1 MTSNTNLCFFLSAI
15 LGFLLWGIFPI
26 YFKLLDRVSPWE
38 IVCHRIIWSFFL
50 VGGYILASGSQYK
63 LRQILADKKEI
74 FLLGLAG
81 LLITTN
87 WLTYVY
93 SVLNGYVLEVS
104 LAYFISPL
112 FTIIIGIVFLKE
124 KATPYKVVGV
134 SLCVLALIIK
144 IAFEQ
149 SLSLYAIIIAS
160 SFSIYSVVKKKVSH
174 SSVTTFFIEVSYL
187 FLPTLG
193 YLVFLQQNGALSFS
207 LRLETINFLLI
218 GLGVISTVP
227 LILFS
232 YAVKN
237 VDLSIMGFLQ
247 YISPFIIFFLAT
259 FHYEEKVSRVDM
271 IVFFLIWSSIALI
284 SYGRMKRI
292 IKNILYNFK

>member
-1 MTSNTNLCFFLSAI
+1 MTSSTNSRFFLSAI

-26 YFKLLDRVSPWE
+26 YFKLFDMISSWE

-63 LRQILADKKEI
+63 LRQILTDKKAI

-112 FTIIIGIVFLKE
+112 FTIIIGIVFLRE
-124 KATPYKVVGV
+124 KATPYKVIGV

-160 SFSIYSVVKKKVSH
+160 SFSIYSVVKKKVFYP
-174 SSVTTFFIEVSYL
+174 SVTTFFIETSYL
-187 FLPTLG
+187 LLPALG
-193 YLVFLQQNGALSFS
+193 YLAFLQRNETLSFS
-207 LRLETINFLLI
+207 LRMETINFLLI
-218 GLGVISTVP
+218 GLGIISTVP

-232 YAVKN
+232 HAVKN

-247 YISPFIIFFLAT
+247 YISPFMIFFLAT
-259 FHYEEKVSRVDM
+259 FQYEERMSGVDI
-271 IVFFLIWSSIALI
+271 IVFSLIWSSIALI
-284 SYGRMKRI
+284 SYGGIKKI
-292 IKNILYNFK
+292 IKNIL